1 MEVFR
6 ITKKEYASDLS
17 GLGAKIYG
25 GRWNSVGT
33 SMIYT
38 SSHAS
43 LAALELACHTGG
55 VMGLRDFMLSC
66 FWLDPKS
73 DMDEIKPENL
83 PIDWQNYPP
92 SLDCAK
98 VGDDWIKG
106 FQSLLLKVPSAIVPS
121 EHNILI
127 NPLDPKLQ
135 KFIRVKWVKPFTFD
149 PRLFEQ
155 K

>member
-55 VMGLRDFMLSC
+55 VMGLRDFILSC

-73 DMDEIKPENL
+73 EMDEIAPENL
-83 PIDWQNYPP
+83 PLDWQNYPP
-92 SLDCAK
+92 SFACAK

-127 NPLDPKLQ
+127 NPLHSKLQ
-135 KFIRVKWVKPFTFD
+135 KFISIKWVKPFTFD
-149 PRLFEQ
+149 SRLFEQ